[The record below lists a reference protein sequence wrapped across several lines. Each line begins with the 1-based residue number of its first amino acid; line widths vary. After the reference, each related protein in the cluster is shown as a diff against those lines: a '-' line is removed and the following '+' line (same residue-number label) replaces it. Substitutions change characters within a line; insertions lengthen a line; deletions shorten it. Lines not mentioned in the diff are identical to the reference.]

1 MSCLRNEVFLSSCF
15 SLVLFLS
22 LLCQISPNFVLAMS
36 SSSRRSNKKRISY
49 AEVDSDVDL
58 ESDQEVNNNSLNSN
72 KDKGGVKK
80 AAGDTYGTTEG
91 TSESLQPCAVNAVVV
106 Y

>member
-1 MSCLRNEVFLSSCF
+1 
-15 SLVLFLS
+15 
-22 LLCQISPNFVLAMS
+22 MS

-58 ESDQEVNNNSLNSN
+58 ESDQEVNNNSLISN